1 MDSIIIFFDRIYRID
16 GIFFA
21 CGESLFGRR
30 PLYPDDPVDPV
41 QLLFKDKNPFLSSF
55 LPYFDTRCLSALY
68 ETTPKWHSFFF
79 DQGGAHMKLETLNLE
94 PRSRLRGSVW
104 VCGQKR
110 AIFIV
115 NYEVWN
121 RSTRLTY
128 CIVSR

>member
-1 MDSIIIFFDRIYRID
+1 MDSIIIIFDRIYRID

-79 DQGGAHMKLETLNLE
+79 DQTGRFLVKAAL
-94 PRSRLRGSVW
+94 
-104 VCGQKR
+104 
-110 AIFIV
+110 I
-115 NYEVWN
+115 
-121 RSTRLTY
+121 
-128 CIVSR
+128 